1 MTSRALQRVLIGGLA
16 AVLAVPVVNGFP
28 NVSAGRPA
36 LPTPTRTLGIATDH
50 RHGDAALARLG
61 KGLTTAASRIG
72 WRPAQ
77 LQEVLQDDTSAWTDA
92 AGNVFYAEEAVQA
105 TGSVT
110 DDTTAS
116 FGVATGTD
124 AFALHSRAGSPLTIY
139 LDFDGHT
146 TTGTPWNNSYGAS
159 IVSAPF
165 DQDGNAA
172 NWSAGEKAA
181 IQSVWARVSED
192 FAQWQVDVTTQ
203 DPGAAALL
211 YSGAGDTQWGVRV
224 VISPTNWYNTGA
236 GGVAYVSSFKWG
248 TDTPAFAFT
257 AQLANTDKYI
267 AEAAAHETGHTLGLS
282 HDGTASVGYYQGQG
296 DWAPIMGNSYY
307 VNVTQWSA
315 GEYTG
320 ANNTQDDLAIIG
332 TYLPTRPDDHGN
344 DAASSTVLATPADR
358 TGIINNRADTD
369 WFRIDTSGGALALS
383 ITPMLPRPDL
393 DLQVQLRALDGTT
406 VATFDPSG
414 ATSAI
419 AVNTTVTAGTY
430 FLRLDGVGLLDPATT
445 GYSDYA
451 STGQYR
457 ITGTYPAS
465 TPTTTTQP
473 PAPTTT
479 AAPTTTVPAAT
490 TTTVA
495 PIAATTTTAAP
506 TTTTIAPTT
515 TTIPPTT
522 TTTAPKRKIRVKTLS
537 IKRGSTAQTA
547 VVYATVVD
555 DLGRPVA
562 GAKVYGRFYG
572 TSTAST
578 ALATGTTG
586 TGHSGRVFTSRTGW
600 LVFVVTKVV
609 PPANYTWTA
618 TTTKIQSIAY
628 L

>member
-1 MTSRALQRVLIGGLA
+1 MASRALHRAIIGGLI
-16 AVLAVPVVNGFP
+16 AVLAVPVVNGMP
-28 NVSAGRPA
+28 TVSARPPA
-36 LPTPTRTLGIATDH
+36 LPTPTRTLGQATDH
-50 RHGDAALARLG
+50 RHGGAALTRLG
-61 KGLTTAASRIG
+61 TGLNRAASRLG
-72 WRPAQ
+72 WRPAE

-92 AGNVFYAEEAVQA
+92 AGNVFYAEEAVQD

-110 DDTTAS
+110 NDTTAS
-116 FGVATGTD
+116 FGVPAGTD

-146 TTGTPWNNSYGAS
+146 TTGTPWNNSYGTS

-172 NWSAGEKAA
+172 NWSAGEKAT

-203 DPGAAALL
+203 DPGQAALL
-211 YSGAGDTQWGVRV
+211 YSGTGDTQWGVRV
-224 VISPTNWYNTGA
+224 VISPTNWYNTAA

-267 AEAAAHETGHTLGLS
+267 AEAASHETGHTLGLS
-282 HDGTASVGYYQGQG
+282 HDGTATVGYYQGQG

-320 ANNTQDDLAIIG
+320 ANNTQDDITIIG
-332 TYLPTRPDDHGN
+332 GFLPVRPDDHGN
-344 DAASSTVLATPADR
+344 DAAASTVLATPADR
-358 TGIINNRADTD
+358 TGIINNRTDTD
-369 WFRIDTSGGALALS
+369 WFRIDTTGGALALTV
-383 ITPMLPRPDL
+383 TPMLPRPDL
-393 DLQVQLRALDGTT
+393 DLQVQLRDLAGNT
-406 VATFDPSG
+406 VATFDPTG
-414 ATSAI
+414 ATSAV

-457 ITGTYPAS
+457 ITGTFPA
-465 TPTTTTQP
+465 TAPTTTTQ
-473 PAPTTT
+473 APTTT
-479 AAPTTTVPAAT
+479 AAPTTTTVAVVT
-490 TTTVA
+490 TTTA
-495 PIAATTTTAAP
+495 PLDVTTTTTAAT

-522 TTTAPKRKIRVKTLS
+522 TTVAPKRKLRVKTLS
-537 IKRGSTAQTA
+537 IKRGTAGT
-547 VVYATVVD
+547 VVAYATVVD
-555 DLGRPVA
+555 DLGRPVV

-572 TSTAST
+572 TASASA

-586 TGHSGRVFTSRTGW
+586 VGRTGRVATSRTGW
-600 LVFVVTKVV
+600 VVFVVTKVI
-609 PPANYTWTA
+609 PPANYTFTA
-618 TTTKIQSIAY
+618 TTRLQSIAY